1 MQLGWINY
9 KKGFAKNKQGRNE
22 TNDYERQLHS
32 KTHDSE
38 KNKCTYELLRKRKF
52 WAKFG
57 GNGGSWNVC
66 NYSDF
71 TKTNAVIT

>member
-9 KKGFAKNKQGRNE
+9 KKAFAKNKQGRND

-52 WAKFG
+52 
-57 GNGGSWNVC
+57 
-66 NYSDF
+66 
-71 TKTNAVIT
+71 